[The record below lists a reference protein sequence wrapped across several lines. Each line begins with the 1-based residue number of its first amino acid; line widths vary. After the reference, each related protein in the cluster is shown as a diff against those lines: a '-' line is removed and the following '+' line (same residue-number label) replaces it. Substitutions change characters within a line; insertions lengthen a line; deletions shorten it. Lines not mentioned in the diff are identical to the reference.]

1 MFNVET
7 PSIMY
12 VLLNVLKVYILNGIS
27 FKCMKQNNT
36 LVIIVW
42 ENSK

>member
-12 VLLNVLKVYILNGIS
+12 VLLNVLKVYILNGIN